1 MKALNQITLDE
12 IPWVMVEL
20 HEMVGLT
27 KAHYELC
34 SAKLKVVYA
43 ELYNAIKDISRT
55 TEKSRECYVLSQVE
69 YMAQLH
75 TIAEAQRAYHQAL
88 GNLEAYQQKY
98 QLLYLREK
106 NNNHTF

>member
-1 MKALNQITLDE
+1 MIPLNKITLDE

-27 KAHYELC
+27 KAHYELS
-34 SAKLKVVYA
+34 SAKLKVIFS
-43 ELYNAIKDISRT
+43 ELYNAIEDKI
-55 TEKSRECYVLSQVE
+55 TEKAKECRVYSQVE
-69 YMAQLH
+69 YSAQLYV
-75 TIAEAQRAYHQAL
+75 IADALKAYHQAL

-106 NNNHTF
+106 NHNQTF

>member
-34 SAKLKVVYA
+34 SAKLKVVFA
-43 ELYNAIKDISRT
+43 EIYNSIEDKLS
-55 TEKSRECYVLSQVE
+55 EKAKECRVMSQVE